1 MRRWPEVSS
10 EKEPRHTTE
19 PPPPIDAGIR
29 PEILWRDGT
38 TAILALPGGR
48 EFATDIR
55 RESLATKVAYGGG
68 AGPDAS
74 LVRVGN
80 QSLWGDVKWMCFS
93 VDPSSVAEDG
103 AVVRGV
109 GYTKSSA
116 VSFEM
121 SCDTSGAEPMF
132 VSGVPS
138 AEEEGG
144 DEYEDDATA
153 TRLLSTG
160 MRTGRGLKCSVKE
173 DGTGHALA
181 ALYAPSDRECAVF
194 AWRLI
199 ADGAC
204 RRWRWVRSGDVKFV
218 LPVGFKGGLLDC
230 ADLDGDCVVVRQ
242 PGLPDLRFEMDDS
255 EMVSDSGV
263 GARWSYGDAVWDIAK
278 PGDDPSSLA
287 GRLGRSSVSVLCCP
301 NDFPELAEA
310 WRGAGLSAAR
320 AECERTNACPVYI
333 EVRRDATNPGL
344 KALLGS
350 VMVDRILLVLEI
362 TEPPDQSWLVGDDLM
377 SEDVRD
383 LVGGVRDAA
392 GRGGPDFRC
401 VAIGQPAVCD
411 YIHDRAEEY
420 VSTTSSGPYTEMPDE
435 FVARCLGRDTGIP
448 DSVLEEAYIA
458 IKEHCLARW
467 ETSLVDEDGD
477 RYDPGLP
484 FMLPVAQ
491 AQRVLREAV
500 SEGEGDGRDIL
511 RRVRGKLSEM
521 GGGPPEMPPEM
532 RRRLAELPLL
542 LREGG
547 GEVLYGQ
554 DEAIWATQRHLQAH
568 LLRAAE
574 NKPTF
579 VFYVGVNGLGKTTL
593 AINSIRALGGALEEI
608 NCASLDNAYGYGERA
623 GFAALNRKIDT
634 LRASPSPLKA
644 LLLDEVDKNVAVLK
658 ALIKLADSDAVASRG
673 MLDHPLAGVFVF
685 ITLNVVP
692 DCSEHRKFV
701 EEDEPGPRME
711 RLRDLVVASVKNT
724 GDPKVVHAII
734 SRLVPYL
741 VVFNE
746 LGADGDRSRRHMASL
761 AEDEVRGFAKEYGI
775 RVVLDDDALAGLVKR
790 SAVVSLGGFRSVR
803 SAMRREIESAV
814 GDMCAQRGGK
824 PDGTVVLRDAGT
836 HLSAASAEEGDTV
849 LYAIAVTRHKRISA
863 AVRESLDRMLEMA
876 RLRDDDS
883 LRLDRLDVM
892 ATAFGY
898 LADAPLFSVDGSEAK
913 FTLDDTA
920 LVGVT
925 SDEDRTRLL
934 KASLAE
940 LKRKVA
946 HHTRE
951 LLESGQQQVDSA
963 VQDILDEANRF
974 YRLSLPDDMSEQ
986 HLPSAAPPW
995 ASAAWEGYLKS
1006 ESGASSKTDAV
1017 KEAFR
1022 EMTAEWSRL
1031 SADQE
1036 DSMSDVRKF
1045 PELRARA
1052 AKRSAEIAA
1061 SLAGRAEKFGLDK
1074 DTLVAVNEMAIDATA
1089 SAEKKLTEKDVL
1101 RELEL
1106 ESDSFDAPPMSVH
1119 LMAGAATAFLADRLI
1134 RDMLR
1139 EDYSVADRARAAEK
1153 FKGPNGS

>member
-1 MRRWPEVSS
+1 M
-10 EKEPRHTTE
+10 
-19 PPPPIDAGIR
+19 
-29 PEILWRDGT
+29 
-38 TAILALPGGR
+38 
-48 EFATDIR
+48 
-55 RESLATKVAYGGG
+55 
-68 AGPDAS
+68 
-74 LVRVGN
+74 
-80 QSLWGDVKWMCFS
+80 KWACFS
-93 VDPSSVAEDG
+93 VDPSSVTEDG

-121 SCDTSGAEPMF
+121 SCDATGAEPIF
-132 VSGVPS
+132 VSGVPT
-138 AEEEGG
+138 EGNAD
-144 DEYEDDATA
+144 DEYEEESST
-153 TRLLSTG
+153 TRLLSSN

-173 DGTGHALA
+173 DDEGHALVS
-181 ALYAPSDRECAVF
+181 LYASSDRECAVF
-194 AWRLI
+194 AWRLV

-204 RRWRWVRSGDVKFV
+204 RRWRWIRSGDIKFV
-218 LPVGFKGGLLDC
+218 LPVGFKGNLLDC
-230 ADLDGDCVVVRQ
+230 AELDGDCVVIHQ

-255 EMVSDSGV
+255 EMAPDSGA
-263 GARWSYGDAVWDIAK
+263 GARWSYGDAVWDIAE
-278 PGDDPSSLA
+278 PGDDPSSLV
-287 GRLGRSSVSVLCCP
+287 GRMDRSSVSVLCCP
-301 NDFPELAEA
+301 HDLPELAEA
-310 WRGAGLSAAR
+310 WRGAGLAAAK
-320 AECERTNACPVYI
+320 AECERTDACPVYI
-333 EVRRDATNPGL
+333 EVRRDASNPGL

-350 VMVDRILLVLEI
+350 VVTDRVLLVLEI
-362 TEPPDQSWLVGDDLM
+362 TEPPDQSWLGGDDLM

-383 LVGGVRDAA
+383 LLGGVRDAA
-392 GRGGPDFRC
+392 GRGSADFRC
-401 VAIGQPAVCD
+401 VVIGQPAVCD
-411 YIHDRAEEY
+411 YARDRVDEY
-420 VSTTSSGPYTEMPDE
+420 VSAMSAGPYTEMPDA
-435 FVARCLGRDTGIP
+435 FVAKCLGRDIAIP
-448 DSVLEEAYIA
+448 EDVLEEAYIA
-458 IKEHCLARW
+458 IREHCFARW

-484 FMLPVAQ
+484 FMLPVSQ
-491 AQRVLREAV
+491 AQMVLREAA
-500 SEGEGDGRDIL
+500 SEGKGQDIV

-521 GGGPPEMPPEM
+521 GGGPPEMPSEM
-532 RRRLAELPLL
+532 RKRLAELPLL

-568 LLRAAE
+568 LLRAAQ

-579 VFYVGVNGLGKTTL
+579 IFYVGVNGLGKTTL

-623 GFAALNRKIDT
+623 GFSALNRKIDA

-692 DCSEHRKFV
+692 DCPEHRKFV

-761 AEDEVRGFAKEYGI
+761 AEDEIKGFAKEYGI
-775 RVVLDDDALAGLVKR
+775 RVVLDDDALTGLVKR

-814 GDMCAQRGGK
+814 GDMCTHRGGR

-849 LYAIAVTRHKRISA
+849 LYAIAVTRHKRIST
-863 AVRESLDRMLEMA
+863 AVKDSLGRTLEIA

-883 LRLDRLDVM
+883 LRLDRLDVLS
-892 ATAFGY
+892 AAFGY
-898 LADAPLFSVDGSEAK
+898 LADIPLFAVKGSEAK
-913 FTLDDTA
+913 FAVDDTA
-920 LVGVT
+920 LMGVMV
-925 SDEDRTRLL
+925 DEERSRRL
-934 KASLAE
+934 KVSLAE
-940 LKRKVA
+940 LKRKVT

-963 VQDILDEANRF
+963 VQGILDEAHRF

-986 HLPSAAPPW
+986 HLAAAAPPW
-995 ASAAWEGYLKS
+995 AATAWEGYIKS
-1006 ESGASSKTDAV
+1006 ERGAISKTDAV

-1022 EMTAEWSRL
+1022 EMSAEWSRL

-1061 SLAGRAEKFGLDK
+1061 SLHARAERLGLDR
-1074 DTLVAVNEMAIDATA
+1074 DTLAAVNDMAIDATV
-1089 SAEKKLTEKDVL
+1089 SSEKKITEKDVL

-1119 LMAGAATAFLADRLI
+1119 LAAGAAAAFLVDRLI

-1139 EDYSVADRARAAEK
+1139 EDYSVADRERAAEK
-1153 FKGPNGS
+1153 FKGSHES